1 MAKNPR
7 PQHILVIRLSALGDV
22 AMLVPVL
29 QVLLNTYPDLKITL
43 LTRGFFAPI
52 FQELPNVEV
61 FPVETKGKHKGVLG
75 LWRLYQELKPK
86 SFTGVAD
93 VHNVLRSN
101 MLRLFFKTSRIPFF
115 QIDKG
120 RKEKKALTRENDKIF
135 KPLITTH
142 QRYAEVFEAM
152 GYPLDLEQFS
162 FLNKQTIPN
171 SLLSLSGEKKQNK
184 WVGIAPFAAHTGK
197 MYPLEMM
204 VEVIDTLNSKIDYRI
219 LLFGGGVEEIEKLAE
234 IAESRN
240 RVFSV
245 AGGLSF
251 AEELALISNL
261 DIMVAMDSGNAHLA
275 ANYGIP
281 VITIWGVTHPYTGF
295 YPFGQPE
302 NHALLPDREQF
313 PLLPTSV
320 YGNKVPK
327 GYEKV
332 ITTIYPEQIIDKI
345 TEVLAKPA

>member
-29 QVLLNTYPDLKITL
+29 QVVLNTYPDLKITL
-43 LTRGFFAPI
+43 LTRGFFTPI

-61 FPVETKGKHKGVLG
+61 YSVETKGRHKGFWG
-75 LWRLYQELKPK
+75 LWRLYGELKSN
-86 SFTGVAD
+86 SFTAVAD

-101 MLRLFFKTSRIPFF
+101 MLRLFFKTSPTPFF

-120 RKEKKALTRENDKIF
+120 RNEKKALTREEDKIF
-135 KPLITTH
+135 EPLKPTH
-142 QRYAEVFEAM
+142 QRYAEVFENI
-152 GYPLDLEQFS
+152 GYPLDLEQFT
-162 FLNKQTIPN
+162 FLGKQGVSKTVLN
-171 SLLSLSGEKKQNK
+171 VLGEKKQKK
-184 WVGIAPFAAHTGK
+184 WVGIAPFAAHSGK

-204 VEVIDTLNSKIDYRI
+204 VEVIDILNSKGDCQV
-219 LLFGGGVEEIEKLAE
+219 LLFGGGEQEIRKLAE
-234 IAESRN
+234 IAKSRN
-240 RVFSV
+240 KVFSV
-245 AGGLSF
+245 AGELSL

-261 DIMVAMDSGNAHLA
+261 DVMLAMDSGNAHLA
-275 ANYGIP
+275 ANYGVP

-302 NHALLPDREQF
+302 ENALLPNREQF

-320 YGNKVPK
+320 YGNKVPR
-327 GYEKV
+327 GYENV
-332 ITTIYPEQIIDKI
+332 METILPKQVLGKI
-345 TEVLAKPA
+345 LEVLAV